1 MPEITVPVKVPK
13 VPSSL
18 IIEPTSVNVSDNRS
32 IATVPLEQVSAEAL
46 AEIADQWRAN
56 LFDCAGK
63 ADPAPL
69 PLPPPPP
76 TNAPDFTP
84 PPFYPMAEQMV
95 RDAISRVW
103 PPPKTITRSDP
114 MDPPSQ
120 AMLDASRAAKRQRE
134 SFDRLADLAG
144 QTWDLSSDP
153 PSADPVRLLH
163 PHRLVE
169 FLSVHLSEVIEGV
182 HAVRSPRMGAADY
195 DLRGYLIDAAAA
207 LLVWAEDVDRSA
219 AEAQEL
225 SE

>member
-1 MPEITVPVKVPK
+1 MPEITVNTKPLPVPTTVEL
-13 VPSSL
+13 SSGAQGFMGS
-18 IIEPTSVNVSDNRS
+18 P
-32 IATVPLEQVSAEAL
+32 ATVGVKDVPTEVL
-46 AEIADQWRAN
+46 AELADDWRVQ
-56 LFDCAGK
+56 LFRLAGK
-63 ADPAPL
+63 EDPR
-69 PLPPPPP
+69 LPPP
-76 TNAPDFTP
+76 TSAPDFTP